1 MNFSNAVVAFLCV
14 CAIPAAWWRQA
25 RRPNPDKNR
34 KDPSKEV
41 YVPDRSTLAVHA
53 RLGLVAAA
61 AVCSFMG
68 TAQAQTKEPIKI
80 GIISEES
87 AIAGAGIS
95 KGAQMAADAINAA
108 GGVDGRKIELV
119 IYDNHSSASDAVRA
133 FQRAVSQDKVVAVIG
148 TYISEVAL
156 ALEPWAARTHVP
168 FITTG
173 AASNDI
179 SKQVH
184 DDYAKNKYTFH
195 EWMPSAF
202 IADSVCDSTKQ
213 LLQPQYAINTAVI
226 FSEDAAWTTPL
237 DAEYLA
243 CLPKIGVKVLDHIR
257 FSPDTSDFTPIY
269 NKIEG
274 EKPDVIVT
282 GISHVGVQPTV
293 QWAQQQVPIP
303 MIGQSS
309 QATSGTFWKDTN
321 GAAGGVI
328 TQSAAAPGAEL
339 TPKTKPFMD
348 EYTKRFGEPPPY
360 TGFTTDDAVNVVA
373 EAVKRAGST
382 DSDKLV
388 DALEKTDYVGT
399 IGRVQFYGRDSQ
411 FTHAMKY
418 GEGYVTGITLQ
429 WQGGNQVTLWPKAAP
444 GAKISFPSFIHLEA
458 PKG

>member
-1 MNFSNAVVAFLCV
+1 MRNRPT
-14 CAIPAAWWRQA
+14 IAA
-25 RRPNPDKNR
+25 
-34 KDPSKEV
+34 
-41 YVPDRSTLAVHA
+41 HA
-53 RLGLVAAA
+53 GASLGAAA
-61 AVCSFMG
+61 LACFLAG
-68 TAQAQTKEPIKI
+68 PALAQTKEPIKI

-87 AIAGAGIS
+87 AIAGSGIS
-95 KGAQMAADAINAA
+95 KGAQMAADAINAS
-108 GGVDGRKIELV
+108 GGVEGRKVELV
-119 IYDNHSSASDAVRA
+119 LYDDHSSASDAVRA

-156 ALEPWAARTHVP
+156 ALEPWAARSHVP

-173 AASNDI
+173 AASNEI

-195 EWMPSAF
+195 EWMTSAG
-202 IADSVCDSTKQ
+202 IADSVCDSTRQ
-213 LLQPQYAINTAVI
+213 LLQPHYKIKTAVV

-243 CLPKIGVKVLDHIR
+243 CLPKIGVQVLDHIR

-274 EKPDVIVT
+274 LKPDVIIT

-303 MIGQSS
+303 MVGQAS

-321 GAAGGVI
+321 GAAAGVI
-328 TQSAAAPGAEL
+328 TQSAAAVGAQL
-339 TPKTKPFMD
+339 TPKTQPFMND
-348 EYTKRFGEPPPY
+348 YAKRFGEPPPY
-360 TGFTTDDAVNVVA
+360 TGFTTNDAVNVVA

-382 DSDKLV
+382 DPDKLV
-388 DALEKTDYVGT
+388 DALEQTDYVGT
-399 IGRVQFYGRDSQ
+399 IGRVQFYGKDHP

-418 GEGYVTGITLQ
+418 GADYVTGVTLQ
-429 WQGGNQVTLWPKAAP
+429 WQDGKQVTLWPNAP
-444 GAKISFPSFIHLEA
+444 AGAKVQFPTFIHLEQ
-458 PKG
+458 PKD